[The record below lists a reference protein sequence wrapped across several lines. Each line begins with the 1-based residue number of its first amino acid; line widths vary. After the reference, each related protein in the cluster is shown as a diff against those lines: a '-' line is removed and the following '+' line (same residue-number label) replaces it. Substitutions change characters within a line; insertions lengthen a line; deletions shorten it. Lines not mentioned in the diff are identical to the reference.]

1 MISPGPPRL
10 AIRLKRTSLHVLN
23 IINILKYWTVSAIIN
38 IFYMKYQIAS
48 AIINISAARF
58 LKIFGRRSHNHF
70 FDFQSAIP
78 ESLSPYPEIRIL
90 ADLQNR

>member
-1 MISPGPPRL
+1 
-10 AIRLKRTSLHVLN
+10 
-23 IINILKYWTVSAIIN
+23 
-38 IFYMKYQIAS
+38 MKYQTAS